1 MNLTT
6 QSAHEPTGG
15 EPGPAATGLTPY
27 VCPRR
32 CTEAIDWYAEVFGA
46 VEDGQRYVDPDGR
59 IGHAEIQMGSARLM
73 LSDEYPDYGAVAPL
87 PGSTTATF
95 ALQLHLPDADVAVAK
110 AAAAGAVVQRSV
122 DEQVAG
128 YRMGTIM
135 DPFGIR
141 WMICTLVRHVS
152 EEELAA
158 EASEFSESGA
168 PTGPLGPRTAARL

>member
-6 QSAHEPTGG
+6 TSAHDPSGG
-15 EPGPAATGLTPY
+15 EPGPAATELTPY

-59 IGHAEIQMGSARLM
+59 IGHAEIQIGSARLM
-73 LSDEYPDYGAVAPL
+73 LSDEYPDYGAVAPP
-87 PGSTTATF
+87 PGNTTATF
-95 ALQLHLPDADVAVAK
+95 ALQLHLPDADVVVAK

-122 DEQVAG
+122 DEEVAG

-141 WMICTLVRHVS
+141 WMVSTKVREVS
-152 EEELAA
+152 AEELAA
-158 EASEFSESGA
+158 EVQAFAETGA
-168 PTGPLGPRTAARL
+168 TDGPLS